1 MILGAEV
8 GMMIV
13 EKIAKIRRAFFVQ
26 GKPIKAICRELRVS
40 RKVVRKVIRS
50 EATEFRY
57 EREAQ
62 PLPKIGPWR
71 DKLDQLLL
79 ANEGKAA
86 RERLTLIRFF
96 EELRGL
102 GYHGGYDAVRRYA
115 RQWSKERGTST
126 AVAFVPLSFAPGEA
140 YQFDWSH
147 EVVLLSGVTVIVKAA
162 HVRLCHSRMLFVRAY
177 PRETQE
183 MVFDAHDRAFALFKG
198 ACQRSI
204 YDNMKTAVETIFVG
218 KQRLYNRRF
227 LQMCSHYLVEP
238 VACTPASGWE
248 KGQVENQVGLVRE
261 RFFTPRLRF
270 KNLDELNAWL
280 LDKCIAYAKAHHHPE
295 LTEQT
300 IWEVFEAERPKLVP
314 YAGRFDGFHAVQA
327 SVSKTCLVR
336 FANNKY
342 SVTASAVGRPVEV
355 HAYADRV
362 VIRQDGRIVGEHPRS
377 FGRGDTLY
385 DPWHYVPVVARKPGA
400 LRNGAP
406 FKDWVLPAAIERVRR
421 KLAGADDGNRQM
433 VDILNAVLTDGL
445 PAVEAACAEA
455 IVEGVHSADVVL
467 NTLAR
472 QRDPAPPANIA
483 TPAALTLRH
492 APIADCARY
501 DNLENHLMERT
512 QLFDL
517 MGELKL
523 YGMKAAFDEIMA
535 TAVKRQ
541 HEPQRI
547 VGDLLNAEINEKQAR
562 SIKYQLTIAKLPLA
576 KDLDDFQFEGTPIHQ
591 TLVSDLAGGGFIAQ
605 QRNAVLVGGTG
616 TGKTHL
622 AIAIARSCIRSGARV
637 RFYNVVD
644 LVNRL
649 ETETRNGR
657 QGRIAEHLTRMDFIV
672 LDELGYLPF
681 AQSGGQ
687 LLFHLVSRLYER
699 TSIVVTTNLAFGEW
713 PSVFGD
719 AKMTTALLDRLTHHC
734 DIVETGNDSWR
745 FKSRVDDHITTRA
758 RAVSATPTSSDGASA
773 NRSKRRTKGSLLDAD
788 LGSRSDAD

>member
-1 MILGAEV
+1 ML
-8 GMMIV
+8 IV
-13 EKIAKIRRAFFVQ
+13 ETIAKICRAFFVQ
-26 GKPIKAICRELRVS
+26 GKAIKAICRELGVS

-50 EATEFRY
+50 EMTEFRY

-71 DKLDQLLL
+71 DKLDQLLVS
-79 ANEGKAA
+79 NEGKAA
-86 RERLTLIRFF
+86 RERLTLIRLF

-102 GYHGGYDAVRRYA
+102 GYEGGYDAVRRYA
-115 RQWSKERGTST
+115 RQWSKERGAST
-126 AVAFVPLSFAPGEA
+126 AAAYVPLSFAPGEA

-147 EVVLLSGVTVIVKAA
+147 EVVLLSGVTVIVKVA
-162 HVRLCHSRMLFVRAY
+162 HVRLCHSRMLVVRAY

-198 ACQRSI
+198 TCQRGI
-204 YDNMKTAVETIFVG
+204 YDNMKTAVQTILVG
-218 KQRLYNRRF
+218 KDRLYNRRF
-227 LQMCSHYLVEP
+227 LQMCSHYLIDP

-248 KGQVENQVGLVRE
+248 KGQVENQVGLVRQ

-270 KNLDELNAWL
+270 KSYDELNAWL
-280 LDKCIAYAKAHHHPE
+280 TDQCIVYAKAHRHPE

-314 YAGRFDGFHAVQA
+314 YAGRFDGFHAVPA

-336 FANNKY
+336 FDNNKY
-342 SVTASAVGRPVEV
+342 SVAASAVGRPVEV
-355 HAYADRV
+355 HAYADRI
-362 VIRQDGRIVGEHPRS
+362 VIRQDGRIVAEHPRS
-377 FGRGDTLY
+377 FGRGDTIY
-385 DPWHYVPVVARKPGA
+385 DPWHYVPVLARKPGA

-406 FKDWVLPAAIERVRR
+406 FKDWVLPAAMERVRR

-433 VDILNAVLTDGL
+433 VDILTAVLTDGL
-445 PAVEAACAEA
+445 PAVETACAEA
-455 IVEGVHSADVVL
+455 IAHGVHSADVVL
-467 NTLAR
+467 NILAR
-472 QRDPAPPANIA
+472 QRDPGPPATITHTGSA
-483 TPAALTLRH
+483 DAAPYARRRLCPLRQ
-492 APIADCARY
+492 PQ
-501 DNLENHLMERT
+501 ENHLMERT

-523 YGMKAAFDEIMA
+523 FGMKAAFDEIMA

-547 VGDLLNAEINEKQAR
+547 VGDLLNAEISEKQAR

-576 KDLDDFQFEGTPIHQ
+576 KDLDDFQFEGTPINE
-591 TLVSDLAGGGFIAQ
+591 TLVNDLAGGGFIAQ

-622 AIAIARSCIRSGARV
+622 AIAIARSCIRSGSRG

-657 QGRIAEHLTRMDFIV
+657 QGRLADQLTRMDFIV

-699 TSIVVTTNLAFGEW
+699 TSIIVTTNLAFGEW

-745 FKSRVDDHITTRA
+745 FKSRADDHTTTRA

-773 NRSKRRTKGSLLDAD
+773 NRSKRKTRGSLLDAD
-788 LGSRSDAD
+788 PGSRSNAD